1 MRVRQ
6 TSCSHYLIKRLKQM
20 NKASSIIFTAIVILI
35 SSCGKKGSE
44 YKVQDQ
50 KVPIFQNAEHQLAL
64 DFKEF
69 DLDDSKLLNIQ
80 IDLDDYFRKGINIS
94 TFSKSSS
101 YTFLETSDNSLIG
114 DIDNIFF
121 NNNNLIIV
129 DSKIAKTVF
138 KFKSD
143 GSFLSKI
150 GRYGQG
156 PGEYLSPTNVSGD
169 NEDIYIHSEFQGRIF
184 VYSQDG
190 SFKKDYRIPFLF
202 DDFHHQG
209 ESFLFNTFNRVNG
222 HIPTIANYMI
232 VATSD
237 ESLQIKNS
245 GFYFDPELYMKLR
258 TGYDNSL
265 VRNGNDFFYIQ
276 PFTSDLNQI
285 DLETSKITKLIHFDL
300 GDKWLKKDDLTE
312 MLKRN
317 PINIRS
323 QIIDKGMA
331 VIEELLVSDKYFMIK
346 ILYKNRLLKFFVS
359 RATGEVIGGATLIDD
374 LDQLTAIEPSFLIGT
389 KIISLIEP
397 SKLLSIA
404 EKIKEEKP
412 HDYAELLKKIPQIKS
427 LQPSDNIIIRTH
439 KIN

>member
-1 MRVRQ
+1 
-6 TSCSHYLIKRLKQM
+6 M
-20 NKASSIIFTAIVILI
+20 NKFVSTILATIVVLV
-35 SSCGKKGSE
+35 SSCEKKGSE

-50 KVPIFQNAEHQLAL
+50 KVPIFQNAEHQVAL

-69 DLDDSKLLNIQ
+69 DTDDSKSLTIQ
-80 IDLDDYFRKGINIS
+80 IDLDDYFRKGVNIS
-94 TFSKSSS
+94 AFSKNLS
-101 YTFLETSDNSLIG
+101 YTILEASDNSLIG
-114 DIDNIFF
+114 EIDNLFF
-121 NNNNLIIV
+121 NNDDLVIA
-129 DSKIAKTVF
+129 DSKIAKSVF

-143 GSFLSKI
+143 GTFLSKI

-156 PGEYLSPTNVSGD
+156 PGEYLSPTNVSVD
-169 NEDIYIHSEFQGRIF
+169 NEEIYIHSEFQGRIF
-184 VYSQDG
+184 VYAQDG

-209 ESFLFNTFNRVNG
+209 DDFLFNTFNRING

-237 ESLQIKNS
+237 QSLQIKNT

-258 TGYDNSL
+258 TGYDNRL
-265 VRNGNDFFYIQ
+265 VRSGDDFFFIQ
-276 PFTSDLNQI
+276 PFTSDIHQI
-285 DLETSKITKLIHFDL
+285 DLEASKITELIHLDL
-300 GDKWLKKDDLTE
+300 GDKWLKKEALTE
-312 MLKRN
+312 ILKRN

-323 QIIDKGMA
+323 QIMEKGMA
-331 VIEELLVSDKYFMIK
+331 VIEELLVGDKYFMIK
-346 ILYKNRLLKFFVS
+346 ILYKNRLLKFFIS
-359 RATGEVIGGATLIDD
+359 RTTGEVTGGAVLIDD
-374 LDQLTAIEPSFLIGT
+374 IDQLTTIEPSFLIGS

-427 LQPSDNIIIRTH
+427 LQSSDNIIIRTH
-439 KIN
+439 EIN